1 MGEFLHLRP
10 VPNSFD
16 DGQCM
21 LCLAL
26 FDIANPH
33 RLELTGPET
42 NMWEFFI
49 YWSSSSRT
57 ETETQQWRVSFFSVH
72 LADQLK
78 VTQCA
83 HLFQEAICLT
93 TQLTSSAA
101 NARTAVH
108 FRQQRWRQYNWN
120 KLSYWSASSPQTT
133 DQDYDHMEP
142 FWDHEK
148 LHFKN
153 IFGNER
159 WVVRGQNYI
168 ILKWKTAKM

>member
-1 MGEFLHLRP
+1 MY
-10 VPNSFD
+10 V
-16 DGQCM
+16 M
-21 LCLAL
+21 LSLIWHSKSSQVRAYW
-26 FDIANPH
+26 
-33 RLELTGPET
+33 TYET

-57 ETETQQWRVSFFSVH
+57 KTETQQWRVSFFSIH

-93 TQLTSSAA
+93 RQLTSSAA

-133 DQDYDHMEP
+133 DQDNDHMEH
-142 FWDHEK
+142 FWHEN

-159 WVVRGQNYI
+159 WVVRGQNSI
-168 ILKWKTAKM
+168 ILNW